1 MIKKISDAILESV
14 GPEEVAT
21 VAKSE
26 IKDSNT
32 PQQLNLSEIG
42 ITQDIFQYYGLTYKI
57 SIKDGIAIDVLNYKG
72 KISAKQKILDF
83 YNIDKDVDPQNGKNW
98 RKNYYSIETEKVK
111 EIIAPELTEDQQKV
125 STFIQDFLS
134 KPVNNSVDSFSTE
147 NMIMITGPGG
157 TGKTFTITRAIKEYS
172 KKEYVNV
179 AFAAP
184 THNAKRELTLSMKEA
199 GFNQPAMTN
208 LTLFGIDYN
217 PLSGKNYLKE
227 VTEYYTPPIFYAHV
241 IILDEYSMLG
251 GESLKLIKERLK
263 EIKEKEGRNI
273 QIIFSGD
280 YGQIPPVVDT
290 KSSTDYS
297 DGEIT
302 NLIYHNNKEKVVSL
316 TKNMRSKYEDVAKQG
331 QILRTFIDRVNDIS
345 IYKTST
351 EKIEDV
357 VNDFKNNFLKV
368 KNITKNVNIYPAE
381 SKLEWMDN
389 YLKLFRQNSKNSL
402 KFGVIVN
409 YNNENHV
416 YTSKINEY
424 VRKELFN
431 TDEKFVN
438 GELIMMQSNEFEAK
452 KDNNTTIV
460 VGKEERLL
468 INDVNKVNKKFSF
481 EYRNKGDRNIKYFSI
496 NVPVFEINAKNDSD
510 ENVNFDSLNL
520 PNKIIDYFKDNSQL
534 DIKDLNLSGEIP
546 LNTRQIFALV
556 SQRLADITYGYV
568 VNSHKVQGSSYG
580 ETFVDEDNIVTAK
593 NFKEQLQLLY
603 TAYTRSKFKTH
614 VKTSLVMEIN
624 KVEDFIQQE
633 TLNSLVKENNN
644 NENDHPF
651 ECKR

>member
-1 MIKKISDAILESV
+1 
-14 GPEEVAT
+14 
-21 VAKSE
+21 
-26 IKDSNT
+26 
-32 PQQLNLSEIG
+32 
-42 ITQDIFQYYGLTYKI
+42 
-57 SIKDGIAIDVLNYKG
+57 
-72 KISAKQKILDF
+72 
-83 YNIDKDVDPQNGKNW
+83 
-98 RKNYYSIETEKVK
+98 
-111 EIIAPELTEDQQKV
+111 
-125 STFIQDFLS
+125 
-134 KPVNNSVDSFSTE
+134 
-147 NMIMITGPGG
+147 
-157 TGKTFTITRAIKEYS
+157 
-172 KKEYVNV
+172 
-179 AFAAP
+179 
-184 THNAKRELTLSMKEA
+184 
-199 GFNQPAMTN
+199 
-208 LTLFGIDYN
+208 
-217 PLSGKNYLKE
+217 
-227 VTEYYTPPIFYAHV
+227 
-241 IILDEYSMLG
+241 
-251 GESLKLIKERLK
+251 
-263 EIKEKEGRNI
+263 
-273 QIIFSGD
+273 
-280 YGQIPPVVDT
+280 
-290 KSSTDYS
+290 
-297 DGEIT
+297 
-302 NLIYHNNKEKVVSL
+302 
-316 TKNMRSKYEDVAKQG
+316 
-331 QILRTFIDRVNDIS
+331 
-345 IYKTST
+345 
-351 EKIEDV
+351 
-357 VNDFKNNFLKV
+357 
-368 KNITKNVNIYPAE
+368 
-381 SKLEWMDN
+381 MDN
-389 YLKLFRQNSKNSL
+389 YLKFFRQNSKNSL

-556 SQRLADITYGYV
+556 SQKLADITYGYV

-614 VKTSLVMEIN
+614 VKTSLVMAIN